1 MFGEDLVM
9 RTLKQLDI
17 DLIVRAHQVKF
28 CALFTILLH
37 SILNLQVVQDGAE
50 FFADRRLITLFSAP
64 HYAAQY
70 NNAGATMQ
78 VSGDLQCTFHIF
90 APTDDAQLH

>member
-28 CALFTILLH
+28 CALFTIH
-37 SILNLQVVQDGAE
+37 
-50 FFADRRLITLFSAP
+50 F
-64 HYAAQY
+64 
-70 NNAGATMQ
+70 
-78 VSGDLQCTFHIF
+78 TF
-90 APTDDAQLH
+90 PS